1 MAPGFEVSVRP
12 AVVCCQRK
20 ALLGASSGAT
30 GLIKSEPVMVIQT
43 HHLAD
48 VRVTSIGFIAQDYH
62 PSKPFLLCDVTFIA
76 KRIPVVPAYALIRI
90 PFLVAFACMV

>member
-62 PSKPFLLCDVTFIA
+62 V
-76 KRIPVVPAYALIRI
+76 
-90 PFLVAFACMV
+90 LVIF